1 MGNESALVTGA
12 SSGIG
17 EATVGALVRRGWRVW
32 ATVREDADG
41 QRLIAAHGNRV
52 RVVRC
57 DITDRDEV
65 AELGTQVVEAGPLT
79 GLVNNAGIAVPAP
92 LEYLPLPELRR
103 QLEVNL
109 VGQLAV
115 TQAVLPAVRSAQ
127 GRIVTIGSI
136 AGRIA
141 GPILGAYSIS
151 KFGLV
156 GMTDSLRA
164 ELAPSG
170 IAVVLI
176 EPGVVATGIWRTGT
190 ETGERLL
197 DTLPPEAINRYR
209 HQFDR
214 TRAFAAG
221 AAKRAIPPSAV
232 AEVVVHALTAG
243 NPRPRYV
250 VGRDAL
256 VAATIAR
263 LPFRLRY
270 RLTAARS

>member
-1 MGNESALVTGA
+1 VTGA

-41 QRLIAAHGNRV
+41 QRLIAAHGDRV

-57 DITDRDEV
+57 DITHGDEV
-65 AELGTQVVEAGPLT
+65 AELGRRVVEAGPLS
-79 GLVNNAGIAVPAP
+79 GLVNNAGTAVPAP

-115 TQAVLPAVRSAQ
+115 TQAALPAVRAGQ
-127 GRIVTIGSI
+127 GRIVIIGSI

-170 IAVVLI
+170 IPVVLV
-176 EPGVVATGIWRTGT
+176 EPGMVVTGIWRAGA

-197 DTLPPEAINRYR
+197 GTLPPEAIGRYR
-209 HQFDR
+209 KQIDR
-214 TRAFAAG
+214 TRAIAAG
-221 AAKRAIPPSAV
+221 AARRGMPPSAV
-232 AEVVVHALTAG
+232 ADVVVRALTAG
-243 NPRPRYV
+243 RPRPRYV
-250 VGRDAL
+250 VGRDAQL
-256 VAATIAR
+256 AAAIAR
-263 LPFRLRY
+263 MPFRLRY